1 MHSFYILT
9 RLTHPT
15 PSENKRQKK
24 KKNAMSCLTKAAC
37 SVMLK
42 SPECYNNALLKLNYT
57 EMEQCLNFNT
67 AKAQTNKKK
76 KKHFKPPTLFLSCVP
91 PSCSLVRDVHHT
103 LGICLR

>member
-1 MHSFYILT
+1 
-9 RLTHPT
+9 
-15 PSENKRQKK
+15 
-24 KKNAMSCLTKAAC
+24 MSCLTKAAC

-76 KKHFKPPTLFLSCVP
+76 TNTSNHQHFFCLVYPLVAVWSEMCITL
-91 PSCSLVRDVHHT
+91 
-103 LGICLR
+103 